1 MVDLELY
8 RVFKIVADEENITKA
23 SEILHISQPAVT
35 KHIRNLEQE
44 LNVKLFDRTK
54 YGMAL
59 TDEGRKLY
67 MHIKESINILSNAED
82 ILTHSAQI
90 NFGVHTNL
98 TRGFYS
104 TKISEFRKVNPDVT
118 INILK
123 TYTQNMFSLMEKQ
136 EVDVFLTKKFDE
148 SLYNSESI
156 EFISLGYF
164 HDQFIV
170 NENSKYLNKEISASN
185 FDIPVIYTLTNVS
198 STYTNLLRALNDNN
212 ISAPEIKNMTFNSII
227 ELLKDEDI
235 VAVITGEY
243 IEEELKNK
251 KYQILNTGINLEPIE
266 YGIYYNKKNK
276 LRDIKKII
284 EYFKNN

>member
-8 RVFKIVADEENITKA
+8 RIFKIVADEENITKA

-44 LNVKLFDRTK
+44 LSVKLFDRTK
-54 YGMAL
+54 YGVAL
-59 TDEGRKLY
+59 TNDGRKLY

-82 ILTHSAQI
+82 ILTHSTQI

-98 TRGFYS
+98 TKDFYS
-104 TKISEFRKVNPDVT
+104 TKISSFRKLNPDIT

-136 EVDVFLTKKFDE
+136 EVDVFLTKKFDK

-156 EFISLGYF
+156 EFVSLGYF

-170 NENSKYLNKEISASN
+170 NGNSKYIGKEISASN
-185 FDIPVIYTLTNVS
+185 FDIPAIYTLTSVS
-198 STYTNLLRALNDNN
+198 STYTNLLKAFNDNN
-212 ISAPEIKNMTFNSII
+212 ISAPEIKNMTFSSII

-235 VAVITGEY
+235 VAVVTGEY
-243 IEEELKNK
+243 IEEELESK
-251 KYQILNTGINLEPIE
+251 KLQILNTGLNLEPIE

-276 LRDIKKII
+276 LRNIKKLI